1 MSSVF
6 AAREGRYA
14 ASEEIRLLQQRK
26 ADASVR
32 VAGERLRCAAV
43 LVPFFLHRLCSLDEQ
58 LVCNGLISFLFFF
71 AP

>member
-1 MSSVF
+1 MEGRERRIVGRRMSSVF
-6 AAREGRYA
+6 AAREGRCA

-43 LVPFFLHRLCSLDEQ
+43 LVPFFYI
-58 LVCNGLISFLFFF
+58 VYVG
-71 AP
+71 